1 MVGATTLDPQRA
13 IRAPGPWTHRDVAA
27 NGMRFHVAECGDPSA
42 PAVVLLHGFPMFW
55 WTWRRQLVALA
66 EAGYRAIAMDL
77 RGYGGSD
84 HPPHG
89 YDLPTLAAD
98 VAGVIRALGV
108 DDAVIAGHGWGGLV
122 AWTMPVLHPDVTRD
136 VIAVSAPHPRVM
148 RKAAFGPRQ
157 SLHLR
162 TALGLQLPFA
172 PERTFSRDDGMRLD
186 AILRAWSVDTAWV
199 DESSETIRSAY
210 GRWPTAHTAIESY
223 RWAFRSLLRTDGLTY
238 FSRMR
243 TPIATDV
250 LHLHGE
256 QDPMILPASCAGSED
271 FVTGKYEHRLI
282 PGGHFL
288 HEESATAT
296 TRAMI
301 DWLDARPHR

>member
-1 MVGATTLDPQRA
+1 MTGSATLDPQRA

-27 NGMRFHVAECGDPSA
+27 NGMRFHVAECGDAAA
-42 PAVVLLHGFPMFW
+42 PAVMLLHGFPLFW

-122 AWTMPVLHPDVTRD
+122 AWSMPVLHADVARD
-136 VIAVSAPHPRVM
+136 VIAISAPHPRVM
-148 RKAAFGPRQ
+148 RAAAFRPRQ
-157 SLHLR
+157 SLRLR

-172 PERTFSRDDGMRLD
+172 PERTFSRDDGQRLD
-186 AILRAWSVDTAWV
+186 AILRDWSVDTTWV
-199 DESSETIRSAY
+199 DEASETIRSAY
-210 GRWPTAHTAIESY
+210 GRWPTAHTAVESY
-223 RWAFRSLLRTDGLTY
+223 RWAFRSLLRSDGLAY
-238 FSRMR
+238 FAQMR
-243 TPIATDV
+243 TPIAADV
-250 LHLHGE
+250 LHLHGG
-256 QDPMILPASCAGSED
+256 QDPMILPASCAGSD
-271 FVTGKYEHRLI
+271 AYVAGAYEHRLI

-288 HEESATAT
+288 HEESAAST
-296 TRAMI
+296 TQAI
-301 DWLDARPHR
+301 LAWLDARPH